1 MFAISENIGYNR
13 ITGISERPVEK
24 PARHI
29 IQAPPLNFNTHR
41 NQGAA
46 ADSRLKEGRKMNYLA
61 WSMEYINTADEI
73 SKVIDKL
80 KKRRK
85 AAPTSVKK
93 ELDQKITQYRIY
105 YRECMETAALLRE
118 RHRDAA

>member
-1 MFAISENIGYNR
+1 
-13 ITGISERPVEK
+13 
-24 PARHI
+24 
-29 IQAPPLNFNTHR
+29 
-41 NQGAA
+41 
-46 ADSRLKEGRKMNYLA
+46 MNYLA